1 MQRMSPT
8 TEASRF
14 RLQVRQPSQVVEWVE
29 LPALNEADAI
39 VQAASRGWQVL
50 AVQPAAAAQAGSRTT
65 RQRFPLLLF
74 SQELLA
80 LLEAGL
86 NLTEA
91 LATLQAKESVPVV
104 RERLAA
110 ILLALQEGRTFSDVL
125 QRWPADFPE
134 VYVATVRAAERTG
147 DLPHALARY
156 IGYQLQFDAIQKKLV
171 SASIYPAMLLLV
183 GSFVTLFLLGY
194 VVPRFSAVYTS
205 SGRELPL
212 MSQALLMFGR
222 ALNEHWPW
230 FVAAGVVLV
239 FGAVMVLVRPAGRA
253 WLLAQVLRVPALAR
267 RADAFRMARFYRA
280 VSLLLQS
287 GVALPRAMGMAQGL
301 LSTAQ
306 QHALSLARQTVDEG
320 VPLSQAL
327 GGQQLTGPVADS
339 LLRVG
344 ERTGRMADML
354 ERTARFHDEDFA
366 RWVDWASRL
375 LEPVLMTIIGLIVGA
390 VVVLLYMPIF
400 DLAGTLQ

>member
-50 AVQPAAAAQAGSRTT
+50 AVQPAAAAQAGARTT

-110 ILLALQEGRTFSDVL
+110 VLLALQEGRTLSDVL

-156 IGYQLQFDAIQKKLV
+156 ISYQLQFDAIQKK
-171 SASIYPAMLLLV
+171 
-183 GSFVTLFLLGY
+183 
-194 VVPRFSAVYTS
+194 
-205 SGRELPL
+205 
-212 MSQALLMFGR
+212 
-222 ALNEHWPW
+222 
-230 FVAAGVVLV
+230 
-239 FGAVMVLVRPAGRA
+239 
-253 WLLAQVLRVPALAR
+253 
-267 RADAFRMARFYRA
+267 
-280 VSLLLQS
+280 
-287 GVALPRAMGMAQGL
+287 
-301 LSTAQ
+301 
-306 QHALSLARQTVDEG
+306 
-320 VPLSQAL
+320 
-327 GGQQLTGPVADS
+327 
-339 LLRVG
+339 
-344 ERTGRMADML
+344 
-354 ERTARFHDEDFA
+354 
-366 RWVDWASRL
+366 
-375 LEPVLMTIIGLIVGA
+375 
-390 VVVLLYMPIF
+390 
-400 DLAGTLQ
+400 